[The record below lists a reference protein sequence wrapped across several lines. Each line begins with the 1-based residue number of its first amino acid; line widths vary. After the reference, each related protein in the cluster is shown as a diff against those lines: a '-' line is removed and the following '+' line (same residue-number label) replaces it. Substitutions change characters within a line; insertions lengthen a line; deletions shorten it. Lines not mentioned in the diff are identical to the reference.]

1 MPSYNELGILF
12 GLASTAV
19 VLSVRK
25 KIKQPHHKSLW
36 KSALL
41 LFSLYT
47 LMLLITEVRWYF
59 IKEQLQNF
67 DLNQNGFID
76 LEEYTDEALEA
87 LNKRTK
93 DTARNYAFLI
103 AAVISAVVSLTFYTT
118 DVLRT
123 HRKIKKSK
131 NTTIHE

>member
-47 LMLLITEVRWYF
+47 FMLLITEVRWYF

-67 DLNQNGFID
+67 DLNHNGFID
-76 LEEYTDEALEA
+76 LDEYTDEAIEA
-87 LNKRTK
+87 LNRRTQ

-103 AAVISAVVSLTFYTT
+103 AAVISTAISFVFFIVDT
-118 DVLRT
+118 LRT
-123 HRKIKKSK
+123 RRKIQKPK
-131 NTTIHE
+131 NPTIHE

>member
-12 GLASTAV
+12 GLACTAV

-25 KIKQPHHKSLW
+25 KIKHPHHKSLW

-47 LMLLITEVRWYF
+47 LMLIITEVRWYF
-59 IKEQLQNF
+59 IKEQLQAF

-76 LEEYTDEALEA
+76 LEEYTDEAIEA

-118 DVLRT
+118 DVLRA

-131 NTTIHE
+131 NSTIHE

>member
-12 GLASTAV
+12 GLSSTVV
-19 VLSVRK
+19 VLFVRK
-25 KIKQPHHKSLW
+25 KIKQPYHKSLW

-47 LMLLITEVRWYF
+47 LILIITEVRWYF

-67 DLNQNGFID
+67 DLNHNGFID
-76 LEEYTDEALEA
+76 LDEYTDEAIEA
-87 LNKRTK
+87 LNRRTQ

-103 AAVISAVVSLTFYTT
+103 AAVISTAISFVFFIVDT
-118 DVLRT
+118 LRT
-123 HRKIKKSK
+123 RRKIQKPK
-131 NTTIHE
+131 NPTIHE